1 MDRRHVRRQHIVQE
15 LFAHAFTS
23 DFNETEVS
31 DRTRAVLDH
40 IQQIDPFITRYAQ
53 KYDIES
59 IARVDLAVLR
69 LAIYELLFQKEK
81 EVPPKV
87 IINEAVELAKEMG
100 GEKSPSFINAVLGK
114 VYEESEIQ
122 S

>member
-15 LFAHAFTS
+15 LYAHAFES
-23 DFNETEVS
+23 DFNETDVS
-31 DRTRAVLDH
+31 ERTQAVLNH
-40 IQQIDPFITRYAQ
+40 IEKIDPYITRYAQ
-53 KYDIES
+53 KYEIES

-69 LAIYELLFQKEK
+69 LAIYELLFEKEK

-114 VYEESEIQ
+114 VYEETETQ